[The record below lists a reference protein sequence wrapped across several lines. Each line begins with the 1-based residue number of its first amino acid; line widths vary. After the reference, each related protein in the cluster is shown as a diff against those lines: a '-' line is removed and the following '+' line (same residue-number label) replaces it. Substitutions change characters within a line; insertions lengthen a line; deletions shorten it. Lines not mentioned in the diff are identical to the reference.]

1 MALLDAII
9 SDIPEDISQNIL
21 EAYPDEQK
29 RNAITDK
36 VILSALSTMLREQKK
51 QKFLEILNNIE
62 PWEAKPEKPS
72 VVEIVREIRKEH

>member
-9 SDIPEDISQNIL
+9 SDIPKEISQNIL
-21 EAYPDEQK
+21 EAYPDEEK

-36 VILSALSTMLREQKK
+36 AILSALSAMVQEQKK
-51 QKFLEILNNIE
+51 QKFLEILDNIE
-62 PWEAKPEKPS
+62 PWEAKPDKPS